1 MTPARRRL
9 FVLLGAYE
17 DMTERESRA
26 LRRGD
31 IDYVLAIQERKSRLT
46 ESLQQARL
54 TAELTADDTAALNE
68 RVRSLQIRESDNL
81 TSLREQMAQVRQSLA
96 EIGQAV
102 QRSRQVRRGYSG
114 MGTGSR
120 GGVASVL
127 GQA

>member
-1 MTPARRRL
+1 MTASRRRL

-17 DMTERESRA
+17 DMTERETRA

-54 TAELTADDTAALNE
+54 TTELTVDDTAALNE
-68 RVRSLQIRESDNL
+68 RVRSLQVRESGNL
-81 TSLREQMAQVRQSLA
+81 TSLREQMAQVRQSLT

-114 MGTGSR
+114 MATGSR

>member
-1 MTPARRRL
+1 MTPSRRRL

-17 DMTERESRA
+17 DLTERESSA

-31 IDYVLAIQERKSRLT
+31 IDYVLALQERKSRLT
-46 ESLQQARL
+46 ESLALARRSTELTSEDAAALDARVRTLQARE
-54 TAELTADDTAALNE
+54 TG
-68 RVRSLQIRESDNL
+68 NL
-81 TSLREQMAQVRQSLA
+81 TSLREQMAVVRQSLQ

-114 MGTGSR
+114 LGAGMRSAG
-120 GGVASVL
+120 ASVL